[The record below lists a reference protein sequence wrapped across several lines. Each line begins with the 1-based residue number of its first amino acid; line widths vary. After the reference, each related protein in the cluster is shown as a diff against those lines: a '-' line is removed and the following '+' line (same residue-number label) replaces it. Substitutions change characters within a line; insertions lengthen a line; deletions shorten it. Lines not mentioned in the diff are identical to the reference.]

1 MAVCQS
7 NRLDSNA
14 TGLRY
19 AEEECLR
26 QLPANVTWHGL
37 EPNSYNDFGGTI
49 TTQAREPISASRQ
62 REKGVV
68 TDLEASGGFQ
78 QDLTIGNT
86 WRLLQG
92 FLFADARERATTM
105 PLNGAPVA
113 LTAAAAADKSVAAA
127 AGLAGF
133 KKGYIVQFGGFT
145 KAENNVRRIVA
156 ADATATKVTF
166 KEDVLDETPPAGA
179 YINHVGIK
187 FDTSA
192 LNAVMNGKLFQLTGS
207 NLNTYGFVPGE
218 WVFIGGDGPTSR
230 FANNTGF
237 ARISVVT
244 PNAITFD
251 KTDFAAQAEVGT
263 NKSIEIYVGSI
274 IRNEAEPSLIKRRS
288 YQLERYL
295 GKDKDGNMS
304 EYLVGAV
311 PNEMTVNVSSAD
323 KVTVDM
329 SFMALDSEQRDGK
342 AGLKTGTRPISAPES
357 AFNTSSDVHRIKLA
371 EVVDESAVKPL
382 YAFATELSISVNNN
396 VSASKAIGTLGAIDT
411 TAGMFEVG
419 GNMTAYFADISAVK
433 AVRNNADITLDMVML
448 KRNSGMV
455 WDIPLL
461 TLGNGRL
468 TVEKDQAI
476 MLPLD
481 TNAVKGKFGY
491 TLQIQ
496 RFSYLP
502 NVAGGV

>member
-113 LTAAAAADKSVAAA
+113 LTAAAAVDKSVAAA

-133 KKGYIVQFGGFT
+133 KKGYIVQFGGFG
-145 KAENNVRRIVA
+145 KAENNVRRTVA
-156 ADATATKVTF
+156 ADASATKVTF
-166 KEDVLDETPPAGA
+166 KEAVLDETPPAG

-218 WVFIGGDGPTSR
+218 WVFIGGDDPTSR
-230 FANNTGF
+230 FTNNTGF

-295 GKDKDGNMS
+295 GKDKDGDMS

-419 GNMTAYFADISAVK
+419 GSMTAYFADISAVK

>member
-1 MAVCQS
+1 
-7 NRLDSNA
+7 
-14 TGLRY
+14 
-19 AEEECLR
+19 
-26 QLPANVTWHGL
+26 
-37 EPNSYNDFGGTI
+37 
-49 TTQAREPISASRQ
+49 
-62 REKGVV
+62 
-68 TDLEASGGFQ
+68 
-78 QDLTIGNT
+78 
-86 WRLLQG
+86 
-92 FLFADARERATTM
+92 
-105 PLNGAPVA
+105 
-113 LTAAAAADKSVAAA
+113 
-127 AGLAGF
+127 
-133 KKGYIVQFGGFT
+133 
-145 KAENNVRRIVA
+145 
-156 ADATATKVTF
+156 
-166 KEDVLDETPPAGA
+166 
-179 YINHVGIK
+179 
-187 FDTSA
+187 
-192 LNAVMNGKLFQLTGS
+192 
-207 NLNTYGFVPGE
+207 
-218 WVFIGGDGPTSR
+218 
-230 FANNTGF
+230 
-237 ARISVVT
+237 
-244 PNAITFD
+244 
-251 KTDFAAQAEVGT
+251 
-263 NKSIEIYVGSI
+263 
-274 IRNEAEPSLIKRRS
+274 
-288 YQLERYL
+288 
-295 GKDKDGNMS
+295 MS

-342 AGLKTGTRPISAPES
+342 AGLKAGTRPISAPES

-419 GNMTAYFADISAVK
+419 GSMTAYFADISAVK

-502 NVAGGV
+502 DVAGGV

>member
-113 LTAAAAADKSVAAA
+113 LTAAAAAGKSVAAA

-133 KKGYIVQFGGFT
+133 KKGYIVQFGGFG
-145 KAENNVRRIVA
+145 KAENNVRRTVA
-156 ADATATKVTF
+156 ADASETNVTF
-166 KEDVLDETPPAGA
+166 KEAVLDETPPAGA

-187 FDTSA
+187 FDTSE
-192 LNAVMNGKLFQLTGS
+192 LNAVMNGKLFQLTGAK
-207 NLNTYGFVPGE
+207 LNTYGFVPGE
-218 WVFIGGDGPTSR
+218 WVFIGGDNPTSC

-295 GKDKDGNMS
+295 GKDKDGDMS

-419 GNMTAYFADISAVK
+419 GSMTAYFADISAVK

>member
-92 FLFADARERATTM
+92 FLFADARERPTTM

-166 KEDVLDETPPAGA
+166 KEAVSDETPPVGA

-218 WVFIGGDGPTSR
+218 WVFIGGDDPTSR

-295 GKDKDGNMS
+295 GKDKDGDMS